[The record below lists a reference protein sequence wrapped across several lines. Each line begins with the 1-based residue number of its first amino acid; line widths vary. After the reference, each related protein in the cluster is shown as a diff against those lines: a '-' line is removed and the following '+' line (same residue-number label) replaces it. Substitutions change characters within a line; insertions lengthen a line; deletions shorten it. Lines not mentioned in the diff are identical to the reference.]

1 LSAFIEL
8 KEVSFQYEESMDLA
22 LHDLTISFNRKEW
35 VSILGRNGSGKS
47 TFGRLINGLL
57 TPQQGRVIVDG
68 FHTSSEE
75 ELWQVRKRVGM
86 IFQNPDHQ
94 FVATTV
100 RDDIAFGLE
109 NQGIPRD
116 EMISRIEKYSQLI
129 GISHLLDAEPHRLS
143 GGQKQRVA
151 IAGII
156 ALEPDLIIFD
166 EATSML
172 DPSGRKD
179 VMKTMKMLHD
189 RGMAIM
195 TITHDMEEAVM
206 AERVLIFENGQ
217 IKADGPPKEVFQ
229 SSEQL
234 EAAGLKVPFSVRLAH
249 ELEQKGI
256 CFELLPLTEGE
267 LVQALWTY
275 HSKA

>member
-1 LSAFIEL
+1 LSVFIDL
-8 KEVSFQYEESMDLA
+8 KEVSFQYEEANDLA
-22 LHDLTISFNRKEW
+22 LKDITISFNRREW
-35 VSILGRNGSGKS
+35 VSVLGRNGSGKS
-47 TFGRLINGLL
+47 TFGRLMNGLL
-57 TPQQGRVIVDG
+57 IPQHGTVEVDG
-68 FHTSSEE
+68 FQTVNEDD
-75 ELWQVRKRVGM
+75 LWRIRKRVGM

-116 EMISRIEKYSQLI
+116 DMLQRIEKYSKLI
-129 GISHLLDAEPHRLS
+129 GVDHLLDSEPHRLS

-156 ALEPDLIIFD
+156 ALEPDMIIFD

-179 VMKTMKMLHD
+179 VMRTMKMLHD
-189 RGMAIM
+189 RGVAIM
-195 TITHDMEEAVM
+195 TITHDMEEAVI

-217 IKADGPPKEVFQ
+217 IKADGTPKEVFQ
-229 SSEQL
+229 SKVQL
-234 EAAGLKVPFSVRLAH
+234 EKAGLNVPFSVRVQK
-249 ELEQKGI
+249 ELEREGFRFNK
-256 CFELLPLTEGE
+256 LSLTEGE
-267 LVQALWTY
+267 LVDALWTS
-275 HSKA
+275 HSKV